1 MGADHDQHL
10 EPIAADDLVELPI
23 EDVRA
28 RRAAATEVETGLSY
42 LRRMVQGAIDIV
54 AREIGHR
61 TGQTQ
66 VSRGD
71 DLLDELPDILGD
83 SGRPAGVGRLSQTL
97 EPTQLDPELEAAY
110 EALVGNRR
118 LARASQIEDDELE
131 QLREQLTALE
141 VRVST
146 KRRAYLDQIDLLQA
160 DLTRRYQS
168 GEASVDALL
177 RDAT

>member
-1 MGADHDQHL
+1 VGADHEQLL

-23 EDVRA
+23 EEVRA

-54 AREIGHR
+54 TRETGHR
-61 TGQTQ
+61 SGETEL
-66 VSRGD
+66 SRGD

-97 EPTQLDPELEAAY
+97 EPTQLDAALEAEY
-110 EALVGNRR
+110 QALVGNGR
-118 LARASQIEDDELE
+118 LARTGQIEDTELQ
-131 QLREQLTALE
+131 QLREQLTDLE
-141 VRVST
+141 ARVSA

-160 DLTRRYQS
+160 ELTRRYQS
-168 GEASVDALL
+168 GEASVDTLL

>member
-1 MGADHDQHL
+1 VSADHEQLL
-10 EPIAADDLVELPI
+10 EPIAADALLELPI
-23 EDVRA
+23 EEVRA
-28 RRAAATEVETGLSY
+28 RRAAATDVETGLSY

-54 AREIGHR
+54 TRETGHR
-61 TGQTQ
+61 SGETA

-97 EPTQLDPELEAAY
+97 EPTQLDAELEAEY
-110 EALVGNRR
+110 EALVGDGR
-118 LARASQIEDDELE
+118 LARAGQIDDVELDG
-131 QLREQLTALE
+131 LRSALVELE

-146 KRRAYLDQIDLLQA
+146 KRRAYLDQIDVLQA
-160 DLTRRYQS
+160 ELTRRYQS
-168 GEASVDALL
+168 GEATVDTLL

>member
-1 MGADHDQHL
+1 MSADHEQL
-10 EPIAADDLVELPI
+10 PEPIAADALVELSI

-28 RRAAATEVETGLSY
+28 RRAAATEIETGLSY
-42 LRRMVQGAIDIV
+42 LRRMLQGAIDIV
-54 AREIGHR
+54 TREAGHR
-61 TGQTQ
+61 SGTTA

-97 EPTQLDPELEAAY
+97 EPTQLDAEFEAEY
-110 EALVGNRR
+110 EALVGGAR
-118 LARASQIEDDELE
+118 LAKVGQLGDAELDGLRA
-131 QLREQLTALE
+131 QLVALE
-141 VRVST
+141 ARVSS
-146 KRRAYLDQIDLLQA
+146 KRRGYLDQIDVLQA
-160 DLTRRYQS
+160 ELTRRYQS

>member
-1 MGADHDQHL
+1 MSADHEQLL
-10 EPIAADDLVELPI
+10 EPISAEALAALAI

-28 RRAAATEVETGLSY
+28 RRAAATEIETGLSY

-54 AREIGHR
+54 TREAGHR
-61 TGQTQ
+61 SGETA

-97 EPTQLDPELEAAY
+97 EPTALDAELEAEY
-110 EALVGNRR
+110 EALVGNGR
-118 LARASQIEDDELE
+118 LARAGQIEDGELDGLRA
-131 QLREQLTALE
+131 QLVDLE
-141 VRVST
+141 ARVST
-146 KRRAYLDQIDLLQA
+146 KRRLYLDQIDILQA
-160 DLTRRYQS
+160 ELTRRYQS
-168 GEASVDALL
+168 GEASVDTLL